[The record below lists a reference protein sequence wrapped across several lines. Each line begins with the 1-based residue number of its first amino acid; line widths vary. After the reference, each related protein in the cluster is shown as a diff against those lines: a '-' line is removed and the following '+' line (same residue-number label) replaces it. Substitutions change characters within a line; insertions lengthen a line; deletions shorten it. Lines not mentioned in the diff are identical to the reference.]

1 MSNSYLL
8 AQKNKYRITL
18 EIDAMSD
25 FDPHQIDWSKL
36 FDLDSNESVES
47 YVEDLNERW

>member
-25 FDPHQIDWSKL
+25 FDPYQINWSKL
-36 FDLDSNESVES
+36 FDLDVNESVES
-47 YVEDLNERW
+47 YIEDLNERW